1 MTTSR
6 RRIVD
11 ILIQNPDGD
20 PIAVIEVKNI
30 ENLTRDEATQVR
42 RSLADY
48 GVPLD
53 VPFFLLLSQD
63 VGFLW
68 KDSRH
73 ENLDAPPTYVFPMG
87 NVVARFS
94 DRKAG
99 EILYAAEF
107 SILILRW
114 LNHLTLK
121 PQDNIKE
128 PERTLALS
136 GFLEAIT
143 GANVLLEAEL

>member
-6 RRIVD
+6 RRTAD
-11 ILIQNPDGD
+11 FLIQSPDGD
-20 PIAVIEVKNI
+20 SIAVVEVKNI
-30 ENLTRDEATQVR
+30 ENLTREEAIQVR
-42 RSLADY
+42 RSLAHY
-48 GVPLD
+48 GVPLHA
-53 VPFFLLLSQD
+53 PFFLLLSQD

-68 KDSRH
+68 KDS
-73 ENLDAPPTYVFPMG
+73 ESEKLDSSPTYVFPMS

-99 EILYAAEF
+99 EILYKAEF

-114 LNHLTLK
+114 LNRLTLE
-121 PQDNIKE
+121 PQDSSKE

-136 GFLEAIT
+136 GFLEAVK
-143 GANVLLEAEL
+143 GANVLLGAEL